1 MENKREGNE
10 NEKILGEF
18 NKIIPEEFACT
29 MNKMDRD
36 CRNKTQRIYKCGSNY
51 ALSKLIVDN
60 GLQDLWRRKNPDSSE
75 FTHYDRSS
83 GTRSRTDRVYNH
95 VKDADSNK
103 INHIIVSFADNYNG
117 ISLGKLPSKTKLG
130 KD

>member
-36 CRNKTQRIYKCGSNY
+36 CGNKTQRIYKCGSNC

-60 GLQDLWRRKNPDSSE
+60 GL
-75 FTHYDRSS
+75 
-83 GTRSRTDRVYNH
+83 
-95 VKDADSNK
+95 
-103 INHIIVSFADNYNG
+103 
-117 ISLGKLPSKTKLG
+117 
-130 KD
+130 